1 MSNINEVALLRYNN
15 EVGIKFQLYNGLF
28 TALPFHKIEKTGV
41 LLSMFLNEC
50 TEGYENGLSPTEIVD
65 QFFEKQNKNLNENE
79 RMDLLFRF
87 NQYAERQ
94 VVLFDALEDAAFSSI
109 NDLHGVGTIQ
119 QLLNEVV
126 DDNATEK
133 FEKQLNE
140 FAVQLVLTAHP
151 TQFYTGA
158 VLGII
163 NETTQAVQQNNVVA
177 INSLLQQLGRTPF
190 LKKQKPTPYDEA
202 LSLIWFL
209 ENIFYYAAG
218 DIVTQIAALI
228 PAIFKEEHS
237 PIKLGFWPGGDR
249 DGNPNVNVSI
259 TIGVAAALRN
269 SILKCYYKDVLE
281 LRKRL
286 TFSGVDVMLTNLE
299 KLLYHNVYAAH
310 GEMEPITVTQLQS
323 ALSEIKNEIITKHQ
337 SLFVQY
343 VEQLIYKVHLF
354 GLHFATLDIRQES
367 SVHGT
372 AIAAIAQKENILASN
387 YAALTEPQ
395 KMEALHNV
403 NGIATPALYDGLVKD
418 TLLTMAAIK
427 QIQKDNGAVSCNR
440 YIISQCKSSVHVMEV
455 YALLL
460 MSGWNKG
467 DLMVDI
473 VPLFETIEDL
483 SNAAIVME
491 ALFKNSLYKEHLEL
505 RGKKQIIMVGFSDGT
520 KDGGYLMANYAI
532 YKAKKELTKICGDA
546 CVKVVFFDGRGG
558 PPSRGGGK
566 THRFYASMG
575 SDIANKEIQTTIQG
589 QTISSSF
596 GTVASATF
604 NMAQLL
610 SAGIGNALF
619 SVKAHTLSEG
629 EEVLLQKLSAVSLQ
643 KYIDLKEHPFFMDY
657 LLQVS
662 PMHYYGDTNIGSRPA
677 KRSSQSAA
685 LADLRAIP
693 YVGAWSQIK
702 QNVTGFYGV
711 GTALAE
717 AEAAGDFPRLQQLYK
732 DSLFIRT
739 LFENCEMVMK
749 KCFFPLTAYVQKLD
763 NYAEIWKLIHDEYQ
777 LTLRYIL
784 QLSGN
789 TMLMD
794 NYPIERVS
802 IEMREK
808 IVLPLLT
815 IQQYAIRKVAQS
827 AINNIEILKP
837 NYEKLIVRSSFGI
850 INAARNS
857 V

>member
-1 MSNINEVALLRYNN
+1 MNNINEAALLRYNN

-65 QFFEKQNKNLNENE
+65 QFFEKQNKSLNENE

-109 NDLHGVGTIQ
+109 NDVHGVGTIQ

-202 LSLIWFL
+202 ISLIWFL

-228 PAIFKEEHS
+228 PAIFEKEHS

-299 KLLYHNVYAAH
+299 KLLYQNVYAAH
-310 GEMEPITVTQLQS
+310 AEQETITVTQLQS

-372 AIAAIAQKENILASN
+372 AIAAIAQKENIVASN
-387 YAALTEPQ
+387 YAALNEPQ
-395 KMEALHNV
+395 KIEALHNV

-427 QIQKDNGAVSCNR
+427 QIQKDNGSVGCNR

-467 DLMVDI
+467 GLMVDI

-491 ALFKNSLYKEHLEL
+491 ALFKDTVYKEHLEL

-546 CVKVVFFDGRGG
+546 GVKVVFFDGRGG

-575 SDIANKEIQTTIQG
+575 SDIANKEIQTTVQG

-629 EEVLLQKLSAVSLQ
+629 EEVLLEKLSAISLQ

-685 LADLRAIP
+685 LTDLRAIP

-717 AEAAGDFPRLQQLYK
+717 AEVAGDFPRLQQLYK

-749 KCFFPLTAYVQKLD
+749 KCFFPLTSYVQKLD

-777 LTLRYIL
+777 LTLHYIL

-789 TMLMD
+789 TTLMG
-794 NYPIERVS
+794 NYPVERVS

-827 AINNIEILKP
+827 ATNNAAILKP
-837 NYEKLIVRSSFGI
+837 DYEKLIVRSSFGI